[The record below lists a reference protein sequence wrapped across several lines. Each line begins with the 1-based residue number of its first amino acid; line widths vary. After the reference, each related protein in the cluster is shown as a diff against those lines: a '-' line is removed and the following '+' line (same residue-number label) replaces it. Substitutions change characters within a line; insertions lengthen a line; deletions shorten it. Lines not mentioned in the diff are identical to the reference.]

1 MLPCKFN
8 VVTDGM
14 WGSCGKGAIATF
26 LAWHH
31 QVDAISTTNLPNAG
45 HTAVNGT
52 GDKFIAK
59 ALPSGTALW
68 KWMGDGPDIIIGPT
82 AGFFLDQ
89 LQKEITECRLP
100 HSALSIHPRAGVLLP
115 RHKEAESQDEGDG
128 STKHIASTM
137 QGCGVFAAEKLMRK
151 KDVSLAQNYAELDRY
166 VRKDGNGDYRYM
178 PSDLKH
184 LLKQGKTILHEGSQG
199 FSLDINHGSHYP
211 QCTSRG
217 TTAVNNLADMGL
229 PASAM
234 GDVYLVIRP
243 YPIRVG
249 HCIEDGVIKG
259 ESGGCYDDQ
268 HEMTWEEV
276 AAAAGAPPEIAKG
289 ELTTVTGRLR
299 RVFSF
304 SQRQVQN
311 AIDVNGA
318 TKIALNFAN
327 YVDWSCYGTDSWSGL
342 PRNVHSFI
350 DMLEETYGIPVALAG
365 TGPQINH
372 VAVNPKCA

>member
-1 MLPCKFN
+1 MQSGKWNP
-8 VVTDGM
+8 VVDGQ
-14 WGSCGKGAIATF
+14 WGSCGKGLIASF
-26 LAWHH
+26 LAWHY
-31 QVDAISTTNLPNAG
+31 QVDAVSTTNLPNAG
-45 HTAVNGT
+45 HTAVNVDGQ
-52 GDKFIAK
+52 KFIAK
-59 ALPSGTALW
+59 ALPSATALW
-68 KWMGDGPDIIIGPT
+68 RWMGNGPDIYIGAS

-89 LQKEITECRLP
+89 LQKEIAECRLP

-151 KDVSLAQNYAELDRY
+151 KDVSLAQNYADLDRW
-166 VRKDGNGDYRYM
+166 VRKDANGNYRYM
-178 PSDLKH
+178 PTELLSM
-184 LLKQGKTILHEGSQG
+184 LKQGKTILHEGSQG

-211 QCTSRG
+211 QCTSRQ
-217 TTAVNNLADMGL
+217 TTATQNLADMGL
-229 PASAM
+229 PVQAM

-243 YPIRVG
+243 APIRVG
-249 HCIEDGVIKG
+249 NVVEDGILKG

-304 SQRQVQN
+304 SQRQVEH
-311 AIDVNGA
+311 AVKVNGV

-327 YVDWSCYGTDSWSGL
+327 YISWECYGTNKWNEL
-342 PRNVHSFI
+342 PRKVLDFATK
-350 DMLEETYGIPVALAG
+350 LEDHCQVPVALIG
-365 TGPQINH
+365 TGPQLDHVCING
-372 VAVNPKCA
+372 